1 MKSKGHIVNKNLS
14 FVIPGIGVLWL
25 PDTYIFLKNVKLYMI
40 SRSEG
45 QITSLHVTVWRWTP
59 NNFLENLSKE
69 SMTKRKFGFLS
80 KKKLMVEKNSGSHKT
95 LNWQK
100 IYELGVFFLFFFVV
114 VEN

>member
-1 MKSKGHIVNKNLS
+1 M
-14 FVIPGIGVLWL
+14 IPGIGVLWL

-45 QITSLHVTVWRWTP
+45 QITSLHVTVWQWAP
-59 NNFLENLSKE
+59 DNFLENLSKE
-69 SMTKRKFGFLS
+69 STTSRKFGFLS

-100 IYELGVFFLFFFVV
+100 IYKFWCYWLIFFVV

>member
-40 SRSEG
+40 SRTEG
-45 QITSLHVTVWRWTP
+45 QMTSLYVTVWQWTT

-69 SMTKRKFGFLS
+69 SMT
-80 KKKLMVEKNSGSHKT
+80 
-95 LNWQK
+95 
-100 IYELGVFFLFFFVV
+100 
-114 VEN
+114 

>member
-45 QITSLHVTVWRWTP
+45 QITSLHVTVWQWAP

-69 SMTKRKFGFLS
+69 SMT
-80 KKKLMVEKNSGSHKT
+80 
-95 LNWQK
+95 
-100 IYELGVFFLFFFVV
+100 
-114 VEN
+114 

>member
-40 SRSEG
+40 SMSEG
-45 QITSLHVTVWRWTP
+45 QVTSLHVTVWQWAP
-59 NNFLENLSKE
+59 NNILENLSKE
-69 SMTKRKFGFLS
+69 STTQRKFGFLS
-80 KKKLMVEKNSGSHKT
+80 KKNLMVEKNSGSHKT
-95 LNWQK
+95 LDCKK
-100 IYELGVFFLFFFVV
+100 IYELSVVGWSFFVL